1 MSDEQVMIT
10 TFTKAYNKYIYEEM
24 VIGQLAHTEL
34 KENVRNGVEVDVIMP
49 AMVNLFD
56 YTGGD
61 LPDAE
66 LTNTTTAKI
75 KFDTFTYQKTIR
87 KISMDYSFGDTFA
100 YMYYAFNTIEKY
112 NKENNH

>member
-1 MSDEQVMIT
+1 MSDEQLMIT
-10 TFTKAYNKYIYEEM
+10 TFTKAYNKYIYDEM

-34 KENVRNGVEVDVIMP
+34 KDGVRHGAEVDVIMP

-66 LTNTTTAKI
+66 LTNTVKP
-75 KFDTFTYQKTIR
+75 FTLK
-87 KISMDYSFGDTFA
+87 
-100 YMYYAFNTIEKY
+100 
-112 NKENNH
+112 